1 MWSLSIPHLTEGDFR
16 LLSPTKLN
24 DNLHV
29 IKEELGKRHG
39 KWNKENEDYI
49 AI

>member
-1 MWSLSIPHLTEGDFR
+1 MYIKLWSSNVRYSKI
-16 LLSPTKLN
+16 LN